1 MATYDLDQ
9 CRLDA
14 LLDRTVSRATENA
27 ILGALKDA
35 GLLPHKPDAIGVEV
49 QLLGGAYTIPTFD
62 HFFLDAG
69 KSSSMTLT
77 SHGGVVIA
85 SGDGANFILDQGP
98 GGDTL
103 IGGAGAEK
111 LQVTQGDNE
120 LIAGNGL
127 NTLIGGT
134 GHDRLVGGGASLLE
148 AGSGGSTLIGGANF
162 DYYYGGDRDDRG
174 HHRAAHGDGDDRGQR
189 NEHGRDDGHKH
200 QHISMDTLIGGPGD
214 DLLKVRHGDNAIY
227 AGAGHDT
234 IYAGD
239 GHDTIYGST
248 MPSATGAMDTIYLG
262 TGNTSIQG
270 GAAGAA
276 TIYAGMH
283 GNDTIIGTAAGQELT
298 VYSEQSSHAIKS
310 TTFQGGVTTITFKDH
325 QSLALENLTIHFSNG
340 DIFKA

>member
-35 GLLPHKPDAIGVEV
+35 GLLPHKPDAIGGEV

-162 DYYYGGDRDDRG
+162 DYYSGGDPDDHG
-174 HHRAAHGDGDDRGQR
+174 HQGDRNDWGQG
-189 NEHGRDDGHKH
+189 NESGLGHDH
-200 QHISMDTLIGGPGD
+200 TYQTIPMDTLIGGPGD
-214 DLLKVRHGDNAIY
+214 DLLKVLHGDNAIY
-227 AGAGHDT
+227 AGAGRDT

-310 TTFQGGVTTITFKDH
+310 TTVQGGVTTITFKDH